1 IARRCERADGRAPGG
16 EADLSPQPPHAHRFA
31 AHPEDGPITIDIDP
45 ATCYF
50 DDMVFLLKSLLIVF
64 TAVAVFAPAVFVDGC
79 EDDPASDCEEICV
92 CVCHGV
98 AAKPDAADG
107 IVTIP
112 LETASARP
120 DEEDSRGT
128 MLPAEIFRPPLCA

>member
-1 IARRCERADGRAPGG
+1 MSSPG
-16 EADLSPQPPHAHRFA
+16 LTLPPW
-31 AHPEDGPITIDIDP
+31 D
-45 ATCYF
+45 ATLLG
-50 DDMVFLLKSLLIVF
+50 MVFLLKSLLIVL